1 MCVEQRGAIISF
13 RPRQA
18 STLLVILAAAVF
30 LLAGSA
36 SADPTQIQSKK
47 QQAQDVLAQI
57 QLIDGQLE
65 QAVERYNLANLRLGR
80 IEADLRSNGR
90 QLVVARTS
98 LKNANIHLSKRLVS
112 IYTSGGSASAMEV
125 LLGAASL
132 SDLVD
137 RLETIERVGSQ
148 DNRVVRDVRRFRA
161 EVKARKIRLEQ
172 ARAEQRQVVAARADE
187 RRSIE
192 GQLAS
197 RQQMLSSIRSEIAQ
211 LQAAEQ
217 RRQERLAAEA
227 RARLAQQRTASS
239 QTQSEPAAAVSDNV
253 GSAPDLGASIPAAP
267 DSRYGGVVGIA
278 MQYLGVP
285 YRWGGADPSGF
296 DCSGFI
302 MYVYSQMGVS
312 LPHHAASQ
320 YGIGVPVSRD
330 QLQAGDLVFF
340 NGLGHAGIYVGGDA
354 FIHAPH
360 TGDVVKIS
368 SLSDSWYAAAWVG
381 ARRIL

>member
-1 MCVEQRGAIISF
+1 MQQRGAIISF

-18 STLLVILAAAVF
+18 STLLVILTASV
-30 LLAGSA
+30 LLLVGSA

-65 QAVERYNLANLRLGR
+65 RAVERYNLANLRLGR

-98 LKNANIHLSKRLVS
+98 LKNANLHLSKRLVS

-125 LLGAASL
+125 LLGAESL

-161 EVKARKIRLEQ
+161 EVKARKIRLER
-172 ARAEQRQVVAARADE
+172 ARAEQRQVVATRADE

-227 RARLAQQRTASS
+227 RARLAQQRTAAS
-239 QTQSEPAAAVSDNV
+239 QTQSQPAAAVSDSV
-253 GSAPDLGASIPAAP
+253 SSAPDISASIPAAP

-320 YGIGVPVSRD
+320 YGIGVPVSRE

-368 SLSDSWYAAAWVG
+368 SLSDSWYAATWVG